1 MRQSRGAAAELDG
14 EASHQSDGLAPTS
27 ERRMQRRS
35 PRPADAEL
43 TLLELCACPR
53 SHAHGGAELPKQWQV
68 GRTPHSVGILG
79 WTFGGVAPQMVRLC
93 SRLPDARIAV
103 MAVIERL
110 GKPESRPYVVAWG
123 RLTEEDE
130 GRLLARVLTSRHVGV
145 TVDLCEIEEVTDEG
159 CTAIKNVAG
168 YMGQDQTMV
177 VLYKPDREATRSLER
192 SGIADDGRIVFVA
205 SSPSRRISLAL

>member
-1 MRQSRGAAAELDG
+1 
-14 EASHQSDGLAPTS
+14 
-27 ERRMQRRS
+27 
-35 PRPADAEL
+35 
-43 TLLELCACPR
+43 
-53 SHAHGGAELPKQWQV
+53 
-68 GRTPHSVGILG
+68 
-79 WTFGGVAPQMVRLC
+79 
-93 SRLPDARIAV
+93 
-103 MAVIERL
+103 MAVIERI

-130 GRLLARVLTSRHVGV
+130 GRLLARVLTSRHVDV

-192 SGIADDGRIVFVA
+192 SGIADDGRIVLVA
-205 SSPSRRISLAL
+205 SSPSRRILAVSSHQSGALTRAETPLSSLRSAPYRRQDHSSQ

>member
-27 ERRMQRRS
+27 KRRMQRRS

-43 TLLELCACPR
+43 TLLELCACPLG
-53 SHAHGGAELPKQWQV
+53 HAHGGAELPKQWQV
-68 GRTPHSVGILG
+68 DRTMHSVGILG
-79 WTFGGVAPQMVRLC
+79 WTFGGVAPQKVRLC

-130 GRLLARVLTSRHVGV
+130 GRLLARVLTSRHVDV